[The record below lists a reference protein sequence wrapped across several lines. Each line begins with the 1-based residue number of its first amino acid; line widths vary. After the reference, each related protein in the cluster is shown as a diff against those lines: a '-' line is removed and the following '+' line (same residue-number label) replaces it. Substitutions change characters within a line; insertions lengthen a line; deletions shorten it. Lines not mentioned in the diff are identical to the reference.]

1 MIISKKI
8 LRKQYDLKTSLIKT
22 THFLKHRAVLGFS
35 DQTLEQDCYL
45 VNVFKFEYMK
55 SNFLME

>member
-1 MIISKKI
+1 M